1 MAFPHFLINFSSLSL
16 RTSIL
21 CGFYICS
28 SSARN
33 REKGSLIIFENQLLN
48 GAALIQN
55 VCQHG
60 FGNNRLIRLGLSK
73 KKSTLR
79 V

>member
-21 CGFYICS
+21 CGFYICPPL
-28 SSARN
+28 ARSW
-33 REKGSLIIFENQLLN
+33 EGVSLNWAEYKK
-48 GAALIQN
+48 QN
-55 VCQHG
+55 ACQHG

>member
-1 MAFPHFLINFSSLSL
+1 MVSLNWAE
-16 RTSIL
+16 
-21 CGFYICS
+21 Y
-28 SSARN
+28 
-33 REKGSLIIFENQLLN
+33 K
-48 GAALIQN
+48 IQN

>member
-1 MAFPHFLINFSSLSL
+1 MV
-16 RTSIL
+16 
-21 CGFYICS
+21 
-28 SSARN
+28 
-33 REKGSLIIFENQLLN
+33 LLN
-48 GAALIQN
+48 WAEYKKQN

>member
-21 CGFYICS
+21 CGFYICPPL
-28 SSARN
+28 ARSW
-33 REKGSLIIFENQLLN
+33 KVMSLN

-60 FGNNRLIRLGLSK
+60 FGNNWLILLGLSN
-73 KKSTLR
+73 KKSNLR

>member
-1 MAFPHFLINFSSLSL
+1 MMV
-16 RTSIL
+16 
-21 CGFYICS
+21 
-28 SSARN
+28 
-33 REKGSLIIFENQLLN
+33 LLN

-60 FGNNRLIRLGLSK
+60 FGNNWLIFLGLSN
-73 KKSTLR
+73 KKSNLR